1 MIINQ
6 ATLAAIYKSFRTI
19 FNEAFQGV
27 EPMYERVATTVPS
40 TVREETYAW
49 LGNFPKLRE
58 WIGDRHVKSLSAYGY
73 SIKNKDWESTVEVD
87 RNDIEDDAIGVY
99 SPLFAEMGRAARAHY
114 DELIFGLLPL
124 GFSTLCYDGQYFF
137 DTDHPVGGSS
147 VSNNGGG
154 TGTAWYLLDTTRAI
168 KPLIIQIR
176 RAPEFVRLDR
186 PTDENVFRRRK
197 FLYGV
202 DCRDNAG
209 FGLWQLAYASK
220 DTLNATNYAAARAAM
235 MSFKDDEGKP
245 LGIRPNLLV
254 VPPSLEGAAR
264 EILLNERDANGAT
277 NTWRNTAELLV
288 VPWLA

>member
-6 ATLAAIYKSFRTI
+6 ATLQAIYKSFKTI

-27 EPMYERVATTVPS
+27 EPMYERVATVVPS

-73 SIKNKDWESTVEVD
+73 TIKNKDWESTVEVD
-87 RNDIEDDAIGVY
+87 KNDITDDAIGVY
-99 SPLFAEMGRAARAHY
+99 KPLFSEMGRAARAHY
-114 DELIFGLLPL
+114 DELIFGLLPQ
-124 GFSTLCYDGQYFF
+124 GFTTLCYDGQYFF
-137 DTDHPVGGSS
+137 DTDHPVGEQS

-168 KPLIIQIR
+168 KPLILQIR
-176 RAPEFVRLDR
+176 QAPEFVSLDR
-186 PTDENVFRRRK
+186 PTDENVFMRRK

-202 DCRDNAG
+202 ECRDNAG

-220 DTLNATNYAAARAAM
+220 QTLDATNYSSARAAM

-264 EILLNERDANGAT
+264 EILLSERDANGAT
-277 NTWRNTAELLV
+277 NPWRNTAELLV